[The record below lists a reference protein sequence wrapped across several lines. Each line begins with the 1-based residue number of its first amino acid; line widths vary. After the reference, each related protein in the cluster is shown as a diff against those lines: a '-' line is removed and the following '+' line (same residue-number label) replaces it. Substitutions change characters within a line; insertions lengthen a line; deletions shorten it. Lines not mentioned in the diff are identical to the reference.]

1 MFAQQYQHKYA
12 STRYPRRRRRPKPWL
27 AILLLCCLVL
37 FSTLD
42 PVGTFSRYVVNLDH
56 GFTLSS
62 SLFYLSPSL
71 TASDGELLP
80 EGNQLTYDSEE
91 GFTENI
97 KLAVANSSGTNFT
110 THELLYSI
118 TLCEAG
124 PNPLFDLYKDD
135 GLGNKTLC
143 SNNVIN
149 GTLADNNAPV
159 SESYTLCFGLKDG
172 AVVPEEGSAQVH
184 LIVASSAPY
193 VQSYT
198 FSLNIQAGQSDMV
211 EIPGTDIER
220 PNVEIPEGEIMV
232 FKEDKFEFLTVE
244 DLLVPQ
250 LIVEQLVQQNQDWDD
265 DLMYGSLYVPA
276 SVGEL
281 VVDQWSEHI
290 NWDVYGH
297 IILEPDILVNS
308 YKPVIMLSRAGDVI
322 VNNTTISGDSR
333 HYQVNITAMAGNIE
347 ANQATI
353 TTLNGGGQI
362 NLTAGLDINLES
374 AEITS
379 AGDHGLNIQS
389 EAGSINAPNTTI
401 KSTNKAD
408 TANVIIQATG
418 PINLD
423 GATVESESSG
433 KPPSPA
439 LLIES
444 THDGI
449 SAKHATLTTTSAV
462 DSLDVLAQGLI
473 ELEQATVSSKGLIN
487 ISTSGD
493 ISARS
498 AHISN
503 AGWGHH
509 IVLSSTNGAID
520 LSTLDDEVGRPQTV
534 VTCPMGNIQ
543 IHASGNIAA
552 ISAKMSVGNGN
563 FMVELISNEGQINLS
578 SKAGLAIT
586 DIGSVG
592 NILIKA
598 GLDIHCEESKLTASS
613 NGGKELRFQST
624 GVNSKLW
631 VQDAIL
637 GGHGIFAVE
646 LQIQG
651 TPASGNIQQM

>member
-1 MFAQQYQHKYA
+1 MWRIVN
-12 STRYPRRRRRPKPWL
+12 SILRPGGLK
-27 AILLLCCLVL
+27 AGEILV
-37 FSTLD
+37 FKD
-42 PVGTFSRYVVNLDH
+42 EKHAF
-56 GFTLSS
+56 LSVDD
-62 SLFYLSPSL
+62 LLSPL
-71 TASDGELLP
+71 VVDAKVDALGRP
-80 EGNQLTYDSEE
+80 
-91 GFTENI
+91 
-97 KLAVANSSGTNFT
+97 
-110 THELLYSI
+110 
-118 TLCEAG
+118 
-124 PNPLFDLYKDD
+124 DLI
-135 GLGNKTLC
+135 G
-143 SNNVIN
+143 
-149 GTLADNNAPV
+149 
-159 SESYTLCFGLKDG
+159 
-172 AVVPEEGSAQVH
+172 
-184 LIVASSAPY
+184 
-193 VQSYT
+193 
-198 FSLNIQAGQSDMV
+198 
-211 EIPGTDIER
+211 
-220 PNVEIPEGEIMV
+220 
-232 FKEDKFEFLTVE
+232 
-244 DLLVPQ
+244 
-250 LIVEQLVQQNQDWDD
+250 
-265 DLMYGSLYVPA
+265 GSLYVPA
-276 SVGEL
+276 SVGTL
-281 VVDQWSEHI
+281 VVGTNKYI

-297 IILEPDILVNS
+297 IILEPDIEVNS
-308 YKPVIMLSRAGDVI
+308 YTEVNMLSHAGDV
-322 VNNTTISGDSR
+322 VLNNTKIHGNTANN
-333 HYQVNITAMAGNIE
+333 VNINADSGSIKANQTQIITSASYGNINLE
-347 ANQATI
+347 AK
-353 TTLNGGGQI
+353 
-362 NLTAGLDINLES
+362 LDINLDL
-374 AEITS
+374 ANITS
-379 AGDHGLNIQS
+379 NGAGVNIQS
-389 EAGSINAPNTTI
+389 VDGSIDASNATI
-401 KSTNKAD
+401 SSTNEGSSIDIQSSGQINVSEATVTCNGSGGLSIISEAEGIDASKATISSTNGGSSID
-408 TANVIIQATG
+408 IQSSGQINVSEAKVTCNGSGGLSIISEAEGIDASKATISSTNEGSSIDIQSSGQINVSEATVTCNGSGGLSIISEAEGIDASKATISSTNGGSSIDIQSSGQINVSEAKVTCNGSGGLSIISEAEGIDASKATISSTNDAKTADVIIQATG

-444 THDGI
+444 TNDGI

-473 ELEQATVSSKGLIN
+473 ELDQATVSANGSIN
-487 ISTSGD
+487 ISSSGD

-534 VTCPMGNIQ
+534 VNCPSGNIQ

-651 TPASGNIQQM
+651 TPASGNIQQL